1 MLRWKMA
8 ALLSRC
14 RAGCAAVLLMGS
26 TATLIGPLPL
36 QAATIRFVA
45 PARTPGPQAGSP
57 QQFVTGT
64 ATGINGSTGSEPI
77 PTIASGGF
85 VIAGSL
91 SATPLTGSAHIRLI
105 EQSPVLRGGGNFTTN
120 LELVRGAN
128 SDPLQ
133 ASFTIHQAIT
143 KRSSFRKTALGNDL
157 GAVLGTSPP
166 VDVPPVPPGSIRP
179 VFSVPLRVN
188 VSTPT
193 SNVAVPGPQSDL
205 AGPISAA
212 LRVPSVGSFP
222 TGKPDG
228 EPRIVLPGPG
238 VYPVRV
244 ILRNTSAT
252 ATEPNGVIDGFTTY
266 LTVTEPAGNTNNNGT
281 TNANTNANTGS
292 DTNTTT
298 SSDTKATG
306 AESVDARLNVAL
318 LVPIHLQPSARPDGT
333 TSDPNTAQVIA
344 LTEALVRRPIPPL
357 TIEVTP
363 EALKTLARQAAD
375 ENPDRR
381 SQVLDQLRSALNGRE
396 VIGGPFIDPSPELLD
411 DPNLTAERI
420 RQRIEGERTVRENL
434 ATPLPGL
441 VVLENHIPAAT
452 SLNELGASSLIT
464 SAKALGLLER
474 TNPDFSP
481 LALDVLANNSTVTQP
496 VTIHLSKAT
505 GTATTDDSKI
515 SAPTIDPTIKAVLL
529 DVLLAQRS
537 TETFG
542 TREPKDDNTLRAQ
555 QFLAELGFI
564 RSQIPA
570 NQRNKHGVSVAIPTA
585 TTSATLD
592 AILEGI
598 GADDG
603 MFQPIPMSAMLAL
616 PVAKSLAFQRKEATL
631 SVLGS
636 TQNEELQTVHTKLLG
651 YNALF
656 AQPTTEAATAEL
668 GLRSVLAA
676 DRNPEDRTALLA
688 SLRSQAN
695 AMLGGLALVQ
705 SKSLTLTAREQTVK
719 IGVLNDTNQPTNA
732 ILDLQSDN
740 VEFIGAQI
748 DPDKPRR
755 SRLSVT
761 VKLADRVQQ
770 IPVRVRTRG
779 PGSFSFVAVLRTSAV
794 EGAPEGVPMSSR
806 RYTVRS
812 TAVGKLGT
820 IISVGALS
828 FLGIWWLR
836 SIFRRRRIQTQ
847 ASRTRHPSSAGQ

>member
-1 MLRWKMA
+1 MSAAPSTVRLPSRRGKLLSPCRAAFAA
-8 ALLSRC
+8 ALLF
-14 RAGCAAVLLMGS
+14 GC
-26 TATLIGPLPL
+26 TATLITRPV
-36 QAATIRFVA
+36 QAATIRGVGNA
-45 PARTPGPQAGSP
+45 QTVSPQAV
-57 QQFVTGT
+57 QATQTGQT
-64 ATGINGSTGSEPI
+64 AQAQPVPTNADPGTNATGNEPI

-91 SATPLTGSAHIRLI
+91 SATPLSGSAHIRLI
-105 EQSPVLRGGGNFTTN
+105 EQSPILRGGGKFTTN

-128 SDPLQ
+128 NDPLE
-133 ASFTIHQAIT
+133 ASFTIHQAVN

-157 GAVLGTSPP
+157 GAVLGTSEP
-166 VDVPPVPPGSIRP
+166 VVVPPVPSGSIRP
-179 VFSVPLRVN
+179 VFSLPLTISVN
-188 VSTPT
+188 TPS
-193 SNVAVPGPQSDL
+193 SNVDVL
-205 AGPISAA
+205 
-212 LRVPSVGSFP
+212 
-222 TGKPDG
+222 
-228 EPRIVLPGPG
+228 EPRMVLPGPG

-244 ILRNTSAT
+244 TLRNTSAA

-266 LTVTEPAGNTNNNGT
+266 LTVIEPA
-281 TNANTNANTGS
+281 A
-292 DTNTTT
+292 NTTT
-298 SSDTKATG
+298 TTG
-306 AESVDARLNVAL
+306 ATSADERLNVAL
-318 LVPIHLQPSARPDGT
+318 LVPIHLQPSTRPDGT
-333 TSDPNTAQVIA
+333 SSDPNTAQVIA

-363 EALKTLARQAAD
+363 EALETLARQAAD

-411 DPNLTAERI
+411 DPNLAAERI
-420 RQRIEGERTVRENL
+420 RQRIVGERTVRENL
-434 ATPLPGL
+434 TAPLPGL
-441 VVLENHIPAAT
+441 LVLESHIPTAT
-452 SLNELGASSLIT
+452 SLNELGATSLIT
-464 SAKALGLLER
+464 STKALGLLER
-474 TNPDFSP
+474 INPNFSP
-481 LALDVLANNSTVTQP
+481 QAVGVLAENATATQP
-496 VTIHLSKAT
+496 VTIHLTKNTSASVT
-505 GTATTDDSKI
+505 GGNKI
-515 SAPTIDPTIKAVLL
+515 SAPTTDPTIKAVLL
-529 DVLLAQRS
+529 DVPLAQRS

-564 RSQIPA
+564 RSEIPT

-603 MFQPIPMSAMLAL
+603 MFQPVPMSAMLAL
-616 PVAKSLAFQRKEATL
+616 PVAKSLAFQRKESTP

-636 TQNEELQTVHTKLLG
+636 TQREELQTVHTKLLG

-676 DRNPEDRTALLA
+676 DRSPEDRTALLT

-719 IGVLNDTNQPTNA
+719 IGVLNDTNQPSNA

-755 SRLSVT
+755 SRLSVK
-761 VKLADRVQQ
+761 VNLADRVQQ
-770 IPVRVRTRG
+770 IPVRIRTRG
-779 PGSFSFVAVLRTSAV
+779 PGSFSFVAVLRTMAV
-794 EGAPEGVPMSSR
+794 EGAPEGVPISSR

-812 TAVGKLGT
+812 TAVGKLST

-828 FLGIWWLR
+828 FLGVWWLR
-836 SIFRRRRIQTQ
+836 SIFRRRRQQTQ
-847 ASRTRHPSSAGQ
+847 ASQTRHPSSASR

>member
-1 MLRWKMA
+1 MSAVPPNVQLQTKARKA
-8 ALLSRC
+8 APLLDRC
-14 RAGCAAVLLMGS
+14 RAAFIAATLLVGS
-26 TATLIGPLPL
+26 TATLISPHPL
-36 QAATIRFVA
+36 QAITIRAVA
-45 PARTPGPQAGSP
+45 TARTPSPQAGLAQPVPTS
-57 QQFVTGT
+57 T
-64 ATGINGSTGSEPI
+64 ATGINGSTGTEPI

-91 SATPLTGSAHIRLI
+91 NTTPLTGSAHIRLI
-105 EQSPVLRGGGNFTTN
+105 EQSPVLRGGGTFTTN

-157 GAVLGTSPP
+157 GAVLGTSAR
-166 VDVPPVPPGSIRP
+166 VDVPPVPLGSIRP
-179 VFSVPLRVN
+179 VFSLPLTVN
-188 VSTPT
+188 LSTPS
-193 SNVAVPGPQSDL
+193 SNSAVLDPQ
-205 AGPISAA
+205 
-212 LRVPSVGSFP
+212 
-222 TGKPDG
+222 
-228 EPRIVLPGPG
+228 IVLPGPG
-238 VYPVRV
+238 IYPVRV
-244 ILRNTSAT
+244 TLRNSSAAAT
-252 ATEPNGVIDGFTTY
+252 AATEPNGVIDGFTTY
-266 LTVTEPAGNTNNNGT
+266 LTVIE
-281 TNANTNANTGS
+281 ANTVNGS
-292 DTNTTT
+292 SSTSATT
-298 SSDTKATG
+298 STASR
-306 AESVDARLNVAL
+306 AESVDERLNVAL
-318 LVPIHLQPSARPDGT
+318 LVPIHLQPSTRPDGI

-363 EALKTLARQAAD
+363 EALRTLARQASD

-420 RQRIEGERTVRENL
+420 RQRIEGERTVRDNL

-441 VVLENHIPAAT
+441 LVLENHIPTAT
-452 SLNELGASSLIT
+452 SLNELGATTLIT

-481 LALDVLANNSTVTQP
+481 LALDVLANNATVTQP

-505 GTATTDDSKI
+505 GTATTNDNTI
-515 SAPTIDPTIKAVLL
+515 SAPRTDPSIKAVLL
-529 DVLLAQRS
+529 DVPLAQRS

-616 PVAKSLAFQRKEATL
+616 PVTKSLAFQRKEATL

-636 TQNEELQTVHTKLLG
+636 TQREELQTVHTKLLG

-656 AQPTTEAATAEL
+656 AQPGAEAATAEL

-676 DRNPEDRTALLA
+676 DRSPEDRTALLA

-732 ILDLQSDN
+732 ILDLQSDS

-779 PGSFSFVAVLRTSAV
+779 PGSFSFVAVLRTAAV

-820 IISVGALS
+820 FISVGALS

-836 SIFRRRRIQTQ
+836 SIFRRRRQQTQ
-847 ASRTRHPSSAGQ
+847 ASQTRHPSSTGQ

>member
-1 MLRWKMA
+1 ME
-8 ALLSRC
+8 
-14 RAGCAAVLLMGS
+14 AV
-26 TATLIGPLPL
+26 TNRV
-36 QAATIRFVA
+36 AAT
-45 PARTPGPQAGSP
+45 ARTANPQAGSAQSEP
-57 QQFVTGT
+57 TNT
-64 ATGINGSTGSEPI
+64 ATGVNGSAGNEQPI

-91 SATPLTGSAHIRLI
+91 SAIPLTGFAHIRLI

-128 SDPLQ
+128 NDPLE

-157 GAVLGTSPP
+157 GAVLGTSTPVDIPP
-166 VDVPPVPPGSIRP
+166 VLAGSVRP
-179 VFSVPLRVN
+179 VFSVPLTVN
-188 VSTPT
+188 VSTPS
-193 SNVAVPGPQSDL
+193 SNIAVLD
-205 AGPISAA
+205 
-212 LRVPSVGSFP
+212 
-222 TGKPDG
+222 
-228 EPRIVLPGPG
+228 PRIVLPGPG
-238 VYPVRV
+238 IFPVR
-244 ILRNTSAT
+244 ITLRNTSA
-252 ATEPNGVIDGFTTY
+252 AAPEPNEVIDGFTTY
-266 LTVTEPAGNTNNNGT
+266 LTVIEQA
-281 TNANTNANTGS
+281 ANTVNGS
-292 DTNTTT
+292 SSTSATTNTTNRTNGSAVTGATT
-298 SSDTKATG
+298 STAFG
-306 AESVDARLNVAL
+306 AESVDERLNVAL
-318 LVPIHLQPSARPDGT
+318 LVPIHLQPSTQPDGT
-333 TSDPNTAQVIA
+333 NSDPNTAQVIA
-344 LTEALVRRPIPPL
+344 LTEALVRRPIPAL
-357 TIEVTP
+357 TVEVTP
-363 EALKTLARQAAD
+363 EALKTLARQASD

-396 VIGGPFIDPSPELLD
+396 VVGGPFVDPSPELLD

-420 RQRIEGERTVRENL
+420 RQRIEGERTVREHL

-452 SLNELGASSLIT
+452 SLNELGVSSLIT
-464 SAKALGLLER
+464 SAKALGLVER

-481 LALDVLANNSTVTQP
+481 LAIDVLANNSTVTQP
-496 VTIHLSKAT
+496 VTIHLSKAPGAVTT
-505 GTATTDDSKI
+505 GDKKL
-515 SAPTIDPTIKAVLL
+515 SAPSDPTIKAVLL
-529 DVLLAQRS
+529 DVPLAQRS

-542 TREPKDDNTLRAQ
+542 TREPKDDNNLRAQ
-555 QFLAELGFI
+555 QFLAELRFI

-570 NQRNKHGVSVAIPTA
+570 NQRIKHGVSVAIPTA

-603 MFQPIPMSAMLAL
+603 MFQPIAMSAMLAL

-636 TQNEELQTVHTKLLG
+636 TQREELQTVHTKLLG

-656 AQPTTEAATAEL
+656 TQPTNQAATAEL

-676 DRNPEDRTALLA
+676 DRSPEDRMALLA

-719 IGVLNDTNQPTNA
+719 IGVLNDSNQPTNA
-732 ILDLQSDN
+732 ILDIQSDN

-761 VKLADRVQQ
+761 VRLADRVQQ

-779 PGSFSFVAVLRTSAV
+779 PGSFSFVAVLRTAAV

-820 IISVGALS
+820 IISIGALS

-836 SIFRRRRIQTQ
+836 SIFRRRRTQTQ
-847 ASRTRHPSSAGQ
+847 ESQTRHPSSTVR

>member
-1 MLRWKMA
+1 MKVLFPSRRAK
-8 ALLSRC
+8 LLSRC
-14 RAGCAAVLLMGS
+14 LAAFAAALLVGC
-26 TATLIGPLPL
+26 TTTLITRPVQAAQTASPQATQTAQAQPLPTN
-36 QAATIRFVA
+36 AD
-45 PARTPGPQAGSP
+45 PGTNT
-57 QQFVTGT
+57 TG
-64 ATGINGSTGSEPI
+64 NEPI

-91 SATPLTGSAHIRLI
+91 SATPLSGSAHIRLI
-105 EQSPVLRGGGNFTTN
+105 EQSPILRGGGKFTTN

-128 SDPLQ
+128 NDPLE

-157 GAVLGTSPP
+157 GAVLGTSEP
-166 VDVPPVPPGSIRP
+166 VQVPPVPNGSIRP
-179 VFSVPLRVN
+179 VFSLPLTVN
-188 VSTPT
+188 VNTPS
-193 SNVAVPGPQSDL
+193 SNVGVL
-205 AGPISAA
+205 
-212 LRVPSVGSFP
+212 
-222 TGKPDG
+222 
-228 EPRIVLPGPG
+228 EPRMVLPGPG

-244 ILRNTSAT
+244 TLRNTSAA

-266 LTVTEPAGNTNNNGT
+266 LTVIEPA
-281 TNANTNANTGS
+281 A
-292 DTNTTT
+292 NTTT
-298 SSDTKATG
+298 TTG
-306 AESVDARLNVAL
+306 ATSADERLNVAL
-318 LVPIHLQPSARPDGT
+318 LVPIHLQPSTRPDGT
-333 TSDPNTAQVIA
+333 SSDPNTAQVIA

-363 EALKTLARQAAD
+363 EALETLARQAAD

-411 DPNLTAERI
+411 DPNLAAERI
-420 RQRIEGERTVRENL
+420 RQRIVGERTVRENL
-434 ATPLPGL
+434 TAPLPGL
-441 VVLENHIPAAT
+441 LVLESHIPTAT
-452 SLNELGASSLIT
+452 SLNELGATSLIT
-464 SAKALGLLER
+464 STKALGLLER
-474 TNPDFSP
+474 INPNFSP
-481 LALDVLANNSTVTQP
+481 QAVGVLAENATATQP
-496 VTIHLSKAT
+496 VTIHLTKNTSASVT
-505 GTATTDDSKI
+505 GGNKI
-515 SAPTIDPTIKAVLL
+515 SAPTTDPTIKAVLL
-529 DVLLAQRS
+529 DVPLAQRS

-564 RSQIPA
+564 RSEIPT

-603 MFQPIPMSAMLAL
+603 MFQPVPMSAMLAL
-616 PVAKSLAFQRKEATL
+616 PVAKSLAFQRKESTP

-636 TQNEELQTVHTKLLG
+636 TQREELQTVHTKLLG

-676 DRNPEDRTALLA
+676 DRSPEDRTALLT

-719 IGVLNDTNQPTNA
+719 IGVLNDTNQPSNA

-755 SRLSVT
+755 SRLSVK
-761 VKLADRVQQ
+761 VNLADRVQQ
-770 IPVRVRTRG
+770 IPVRIRTRG
-779 PGSFSFVAVLRTSAV
+779 PGSFSFVAVLRTMAV
-794 EGAPEGVPMSSR
+794 EGAPEGVPISSR

-812 TAVGKLGT
+812 TAVGKLST

-828 FLGIWWLR
+828 FLGVWWLR
-836 SIFRRRRIQTQ
+836 SIFRRRRQQTQ
-847 ASRTRHPSSAGQ
+847 ASQTRHPSSASR